1 MARNREFSDWFE
13 IDDGGHQRDVFVTF
27 TISPV
32 VPATYWQPAEGGEIE
47 LLSADP
53 EGCCDIIDSLSE
65 ATLDGIR
72 AQIERDLDRYVAD
85 YDGPDP
91 DDERDRRIDD
101 RLTFARQTTDR
112 EDGK

>member
-65 ATLDGIR
+65 ATLDGIVLGGVIADDSDR
-72 AQIERDLDRYVAD
+72 VLVSVTHTIEYDTGVTETRY
-85 YDGPDP
+85 
-91 DDERDRRIDD
+91 
-101 RLTFARQTTDR
+101 TF
-112 EDGK
+112 EDAS

>member
-1 MARNREFSDWFE
+1 MSGVRTFTDWFE
-13 IDDGGHQRDVFVTF
+13 IDDGGHQRDVFVAF

-65 ATLDGIR
+65 DTLDGIR
-72 AQIERDLDRYVAD
+72 AQIERDMDRYLLSD
-85 YDGPDP
+85 ECDP

-101 RLTFARQTTDR
+101 GLTGGAA
-112 EDGK
+112 